1 MSRLPRFR
9 IPSAVTPS
17 RPLNRETLIS
27 LEAKIKP
34 DFKRAV
40 GAGLLSIICLAVGN
54 DLGGVRRDGNLRWL
68 AIGLTI
74 AFVVLAAGATRSAGR
89 ESFRIAE
96 QRGGPATASALRLLV
111 SLTGYAF
118 VLLGLLQLLNVNLRS
133 LLVGGAVTGVV
144 LGIAA
149 QQSLGN
155 FFAGLVLM
163 YSKPYVLGQRV
174 IVRSG
179 ALGGPF
185 EGVITDAGL
194 LYSTI
199 VTDEGPISLPN
210 SGLLASA
217 IGPAPERPAE
227 PTEPPA
233 GPDEASLQNE
243 PGPLA

>member
-1 MSRLPRFR
+1 MTRQRRLRLPRSV
-9 IPSAVTPS
+9 PQANPLS
-17 RPLNRETLIS
+17 RATLSS
-27 LEAKIKP
+27 LEARIKP

-40 GAGLLSIICLAVGN
+40 SAGVLSVICLAVGN
-54 DLGGVRRDGNLRWL
+54 DLGGVRRHGHLRWL
-68 AIGLTI
+68 TIVLTV

-89 ESFRIAE
+89 EAFRIAE
-96 QRGGPATASALRLLV
+96 LRGGPAAASALRLVV
-111 SLTGYAF
+111 SVTGYAF
-118 VLLGLLQLLNVNLRS
+118 VVLGLLQLLDVNLRS

-163 YSKPYVLGQRV
+163 YSKPYVIGQRV

-185 EGVITDAGL
+185 EGTITDAGM
-194 LYSTI
+194 LYSTMI
-199 VTDEGPISLPN
+199 TDEGPISLPN

-217 IGPAPERPAE
+217 IGPAPDRSEK
-227 PTEPPA
+227 PPPDSA
-233 GPDEASLQNE
+233 GPNE
-243 PGPLA
+243 G

>member
-1 MSRLPRFR
+1 MSRERRFR
-9 IPSAVTPS
+9 IPHSVTPS
-17 RPLNRETLIS
+17 NPLNRETLIS
-27 LEAKIKP
+27 LEARIKP

-40 GAGLLSIICLAVGN
+40 LAGVLAIVCLAVGN
-54 DLGGVRRDGNLRWL
+54 NLGGVSREGNLRWV
-68 AIGLTI
+68 AVGLTV

-89 ESFRIAE
+89 EAFRISE

-111 SLTGYAF
+111 SVAGYAF

-133 LLVGGAVTGVV
+133 LLVGGAVTGIV

-149 QQSLGN
+149 QQTLGN

-217 IGPAPERPAE
+217 IGPALDRSADVPVDDSPEPSE
-227 PTEPPA
+227 PT
-233 GPDEASLQNE
+233 S
-243 PGPLA
+243 